1 MIKNIIQK
9 FFYLFGYEVKKKY
22 NKDQQFNKILKEKI
36 DDNPVI
42 LDIGANKGQSIER
55 FMRIF

>member
-22 NKDQQFNKILKEKI
+22 NKDQQFNNLKEKI

-42 LDIGANKGQSIER
+42 LDIAQTKGNLLR
-55 FMRIF
+55 DL